1 MKRVT
6 HGLGIALLVLFCA
19 NRPLML
25 HAQDDKLLNKKVM
38 LNADHERLED
48 VLNEL
53 AKSGYFT
60 FSYQSDILKKDRLL
74 TLTIK
79 ESTLREALELILGK
93 AYDYLE
99 SDDYVVIRRKDAIA
113 MKEAVAAKVA
123 LATYKITAAKM
134 ATADVE
140 PKMEMKKRAQLVK
153 RAQIMKKGTRYLS
166 DSLNTA
172 DSLNISE
179 LRQTVRDIIADM
191 IADGI
196 VRDKETFKYF
206 ALDNGQFVVDGK
218 QLADSLRIRYAKKY
232 IKPDGNGYYC
242 GTLAGVTGH
251 GYFFDKK
258 EIYGE
263 DKQ

>member
-1 MKRVT
+1 MKRIM
-6 HGLGIALLVLFCA
+6 HGLGVALLVMFWA

-25 HAQDDKLLNKKVM
+25 HAQDDKLLDKKVT
-38 LNADHERLED
+38 LKADHERLED

-60 FSYQSDILKKDRLL
+60 FSYQSDILKKDHLV

-134 ATADVE
+134 
-140 PKMEMKKRAQLVK
+140 
-153 RAQIMKKGTRYLS
+153 
-166 DSLNTA
+166 
-172 DSLNISE
+172 
-179 LRQTVRDIIADM
+179 
-191 IADGI
+191 
-196 VRDKETFKYF
+196 
-206 ALDNGQFVVDGK
+206 
-218 QLADSLRIRYAKKY
+218 
-232 IKPDGNGYYC
+232 
-242 GTLAGVTGH
+242 
-251 GYFFDKK
+251 
-258 EIYGE
+258 
-263 DKQ
+263 